1 MMMMMM
7 ISSVGTGCPTRAL
20 ARTGASSTGCSVPV
34 HKSIA
39 PSPPVGIV
47 RDSAL
52 PRNAPTPQCRSARY
66 CSRVH
71 CVHMVLRAVAENP
84 EAGHKRSHYT
94 KRTNSFAGQ
103 PGAGL
108 GWARQAAIPY
118 PSMGKKRVFCLCLF
132 VSVWF
137 VVGSFSVHS
146 VSPPPQL
153 LAWVR
158 ELQPQL
164 PVALLFTSYRLSV
177 PASVNR
183 GRNATAG
190 LVVAPFS
197 IITINSPVGVH

>member
-1 MMMMMM
+1 M
-7 ISSVGTGCPTRAL
+7 
-20 ARTGASSTGCSVPV
+20 
-34 HKSIA
+34 
-39 PSPPVGIV
+39 
-47 RDSAL
+47 
-52 PRNAPTPQCRSARY
+52 
-66 CSRVH
+66 
-71 CVHMVLRAVAENP
+71 
-84 EAGHKRSHYT
+84 
-94 KRTNSFAGQ
+94 
-103 PGAGL
+103 
-108 GWARQAAIPY
+108 
-118 PSMGKKRVFCLCLF
+118 F

-137 VVGSFSVHS
+137 VVGSFCVHS

-190 LVVAPFS
+190 LVVYVRSTLYFPSFFFFFGGFCVPSTSALHFVPVRAPFS